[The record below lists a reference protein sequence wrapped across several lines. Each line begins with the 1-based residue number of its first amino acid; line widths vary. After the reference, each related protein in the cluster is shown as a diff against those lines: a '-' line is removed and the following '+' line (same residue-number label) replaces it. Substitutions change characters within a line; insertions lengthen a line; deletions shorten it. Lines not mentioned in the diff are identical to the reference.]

1 MTLNIRQAVTSA
13 VVGGAAAIV
22 VSLVLHH
29 GALSSNQFV
38 FAVGLGV
45 AIGASRLVEV
55 SKKR

>member
-1 MTLNIRQAVTSA
+1 MTVNLRQATTSA
-13 VVGGAAAIV
+13 VVSGVAAIV
-22 VSLVLHH
+22 VSLVVHH
-29 GALSSNQFV
+29 GALSGNQFV

>member
-1 MTLNIRQAVTSA
+1 MTLNVRQAVTSA
-13 VVGGAAAIV
+13 VIGSVAAIAV
-22 VSLVLHH
+22 GLVLHH
-29 GALSSNQFV
+29 GALSNNQFV